1 MGAAA
6 AKDAAPE
13 VFAAAATHRPID
25 APVVVAVEDA
35 AAPALA
41 DHGVKYP
48 ASKKKIQSICRS
60 PRCYA
65 LAKSL
70 LARKLP

>member
-13 VFAAAATHRPID
+13 VFAAAAAAAATHRPID

-41 DHGVKYP
+41 DHGVK
-48 ASKKKIQSICRS
+48 IQHR
-60 PRCYA
+60 RRRFRAYA
-65 LAKSL
+65 EALDAMHLQNPS
-70 LARKLP
+70 

>member
-35 AAPALA
+35 ASSIEEE
-41 DHGVKYP
+41 DSEHM
-48 ASKKKIQSICRS
+48 SK
-60 PRCYA
+60 P
-65 LAKSL
+65 
-70 LARKLP
+70 